1 LTLIFSSVFQVMT
14 HGGARQGAGRKKK
27 ASDLT
32 LKELLDGAW
41 PDSRKE
47 KAIEAQAKLAEQG
60 DTRAFL
66 ALMAYTFGRPIEH
79 HEIAGPLA
87 GGVIL
92 KWSD

>member
-1 LTLIFSSVFQVMT
+1 MAR
-14 HGGARQGAGRKKK
+14 GGRRPGAGRKKK
-27 ASDLT
+27 ANDQT

-47 KAIEAQAKLAEQG
+47 KAIEAQAKLAEHG

-66 ALMAYTFGRPIEH
+66 ALMAYGFGRPIEH
-79 HEIAGPLA
+79 HEISGPSA

-92 KWSD
+92 KWSDDKTGPPKH